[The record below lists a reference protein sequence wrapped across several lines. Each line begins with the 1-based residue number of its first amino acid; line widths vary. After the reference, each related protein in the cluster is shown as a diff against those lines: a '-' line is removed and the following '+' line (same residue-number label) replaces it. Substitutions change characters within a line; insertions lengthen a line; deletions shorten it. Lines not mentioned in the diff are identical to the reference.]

1 MNHPQLKG
9 RKDMLKE
16 KIKALLMLED
26 GTYFWGY
33 SFTVRGETFGE
44 FVFNTGMT
52 GYQEILTDPSYYG
65 QIVVMTY
72 PLIGNYGVN
81 SEDMES
87 RRIQVAGFVVR
98 EYQPYYHNWRAE
110 KSLGE
115 WLTENGILAITG
127 VDTRALT
134 RHIRNFG
141 AMKGGIT
148 TETLDPKKF
157 LEKVK
162 ESPDY
167 VGRDLIQFVTTNQI
181 YYYDREGF
189 DYQRM
194 TFKGKAKY
202 KIAVLDCGLKFN
214 QLRLLAERDAEC
226 LIFPARTSA
235 KEILRHNP
243 DGIFLSNGPGDPAP
257 LTYVVNTVKELLGKK
272 PIFGICL
279 GHQILGQALGATTY
293 KLKFGHRGINHP
305 VLNLINRRV
314 EITSQNHGFCV
325 KAEELPNEVIITHVN
340 LNDNTLEGIYHPEL
354 KAFSVQYHPENAPG
368 PHDSIYLFD
377 SFIKLIEGKDEN
389 IYP

>member
-1 MNHPQLKG
+1 MK
-9 RKDMLKE
+9 KE
-16 KIKALLMLED
+16 KIKALIMLED

-33 SFTVRGETFGE
+33 SFTIRGETFGE
-44 FVFNTGMT
+44 IVFNTGIT

-65 QIVVMTY
+65 QIVTMTY

-81 SEDMES
+81 SQDNES
-87 RRIQVAGFVVR
+87 RTIQVAGFIVR
-98 EYQPYYHNWRAE
+98 EYQPLYSNWRAE
-110 KSLGE
+110 KSLAD
-115 WLTENGILAITG
+115 WLKEHNIIGVTG

-148 TETLDPKKF
+148 TETLNPREF

-167 VGRDLIQFVTTNQI
+167 VGRDLIQYVTTDKP
-181 YYYDREGF
+181 YFYDQEGIDF
-189 DYQRM
+189 QTN
-194 TFKGKAKY
+194 TFKNKAKY
-202 KIAVLDCGLKFN
+202 KIAVLDCGLKYN
-214 QLRLLAERDAEC
+214 QLRLFAEREAEC
-226 LIFPARTSA
+226 LVFPANTPA
-235 KEILRHNP
+235 KEILNHNP

-257 LTYVVNTVKELLGKK
+257 LQYIVNTVKELLGKK
-272 PIFGICL
+272 PLFGICL

-293 KLKFGHRGINHP
+293 KLKFGHRGINNP
-305 VLNLINRRV
+305 VLNLFNKKV

-325 KAEELPNEVIITHVN
+325 KAEELPKDVLITHIN

-368 PHDSIYLFD
+368 PHDSLYLFEA
-377 SFIKLIEGKDEN
+377 FFQLIEGKDEN
-389 IYP
+389 LYS

>member
-1 MNHPQLKG
+1 MA
-9 RKDMLKE
+9 KE

-26 GTYFWGY
+26 GTHFWGY

-87 RRIQVAGFVVR
+87 KRIQVAGFVVR

-115 WLTENGILAITG
+115 WLAENGILAITG

-148 TETLDPKKF
+148 TETLNPKEF

-162 ESPDY
+162 ASPDY
-167 VGRDLIQFVTTNQI
+167 VGRDLIQYVTTDDI
-181 YYYDREGF
+181 YFYDREGF
-189 DYQRM
+189 DYQRK
-194 TFKGKAKY
+194 TFKGRGKY

-214 QLRLLAERDAEC
+214 QLRLLVERGAEC
-226 LIFPARTSA
+226 LVFPAKTSA
-235 KEILRHNP
+235 EEILSHNP

-257 LTYVVNTVKELLGKK
+257 LTYVVETVRDLLGKK
-272 PIFGICL
+272 PLFGICL

-305 VLNLINRRV
+305 VLNLLNRRV

-325 KAEELPNEVIITHVN
+325 KAEELPKEVLITHVN

-377 SFIKLIEGKDEN
+377 SFIKLIEGRNES

>member
-1 MNHPQLKG
+1 MK
-9 RKDMLKE
+9 KE
-16 KIKALLMLED
+16 KIKALIMLED

-44 FVFNTGMT
+44 IVFNTGIT

-65 QIVVMTY
+65 QIVTMTY

-81 SEDMES
+81 SQDNES
-87 RRIQVAGFVVR
+87 RNIQVAGFIVR
-98 EYQPYYHNWRAE
+98 EYQPSYSNWRAE
-110 KSLGE
+110 KSLAD
-115 WLTENGILAITG
+115 WLIEHNIIGVTG

-148 TETLDPKKF
+148 TETLNPKEF

-167 VGRDLIQFVTTNQI
+167 VGRDLIQYVTTDKP
-181 YYYDREGF
+181 YFYDQEGIDF
-189 DYQRM
+189 QTK
-194 TFKGKAKY
+194 TFKNKAKY
-202 KIAVLDCGLKFN
+202 KIAILDCGLKYN
-214 QLRLLAERDAEC
+214 QLRLFAERGAEC
-226 LIFPARTSA
+226 LVFPANTPA
-235 KEILRHNP
+235 KEILNHNP

-257 LTYVVNTVKELLGKK
+257 LQYIVNTVKELLGKK

-293 KLKFGHRGINHP
+293 KLKFGHRGINNP
-305 VLNLINRRV
+305 VLNLFNKRV

-325 KAEELPNEVIITHVN
+325 KAEELPKDVLITHIN

-368 PHDSIYLFD
+368 PHDSLYLFD
-377 SFIKLIEGKDEN
+377 VFFQLIEGKDGN
-389 IYP
+389 LYS